1 MNNVGWQYRENS
13 FAIEFRVMDSI
24 VSQSALSL
32 DLELDFFGPRF
43 GLSNLDFWLTK
54 KFKVCSPRNNI
65 FSSLK
70 IPNKFETHIV
80 ETVWCLHILRYI
92 SVESTWK
99 SLQWIK
105 CRIRKINLFFVHNNF
120 TTSLLPTNYQMSK
133 LEIEQF
139 YPCQIKINLLY
150 TLTKTDNDFFCNF
163 PFQDSVLIRGQ

>member
-1 MNNVGWQYRENS
+1 MVYLVFKCYRRQ
-13 FAIEFRVMDSI
+13 ICYT
-24 VSQSALSL
+24 QLSKPSPKL
-32 DLELDFFGPRF
+32 RSWAPVLVHDA
-43 GLSNLDFWLTK
+43 TVK

-163 PFQDSVLIRGQ
+163 PFQDSVLIRGRSISRKCS